1 MSDEVGRSQRQ
12 RAEQFRQV
20 AAERIGRLNVLW
32 IHFEQSPEDEAE
44 QGAAFL
50 RELHTLKG
58 EASLTGFATLGQIA
72 HRIETLAK
80 PLVDQQAPAD
90 PSVGDS
96 ILEGFDL
103 MESILA
109 RSPGEVT
116 PEVARYLRAEAEVEP
131 ARARTAARL
140 PSLATDAIRITPER
154 FDAIRDLVGE
164 LLLLRSRSRTIVS
177 EMRKARQ
184 MVVATAA
191 GQGGLEQRR
200 VTSLLEQTL
209 GGIEAIMRDH
219 SHQLGRTA
227 SELESTARDL
237 RIVPIRTLFEQYPRA
252 VRSLARE
259 LGKEVHLEITGED
272 IQVDRSV
279 LEAIS
284 QPLIHLVRNAVD
296 HGIEDRELRVK
307 RGKSPVGLIAIRA
320 TLAGSTIRIEIADD
334 GAGIDVRQ
342 VSSRAQELGLIG
354 EQEARIL
361 ASDQLVKYIFHQGL
375 STRAAV
381 TEVSGRG
388 IGLDV
393 VLKNI
398 EAMGGVVTMTT
409 DTGRGTTFILQVPIS
424 VAVTSLLLFRVGASR
439 YAVPAAAVAAVLD
452 KAHAP
457 VVDGAAGPA
466 VSYRDHLVPAIA
478 LGDLL
483 GELAAPGST
492 DKRSERILVI
502 ASAGA
507 HVALLGTEEHEGR
520 EVVLKTGSAILER
533 DRLFAAAA
541 PLDDGTLA
549 LVLKPG
555 ELVAASRMGQGDR
568 VLRAAAP
575 APSSHTILI
584 VDDSPVIRDLLA
596 EALRSRGVR
605 VLEAGDGQEAL
616 AVLTA
621 HPEVK
626 LLVTDIEMPRLDGI
640 QLVREV
646 RSGKNRRM
654 PVLVVSMRGSDDD
667 KRAALEAGADGYLVK
682 ADFTQAGLW
691 SLVSRYLA

>member
-12 RAEQFRQV
+12 RVEHFRQV
-20 AAERIGRLNVLW
+20 AAERISRLNVLW

-58 EASLTGFATLGQIA
+58 EASLTGFVSLGQIA

-80 PLVDQQAPAD
+80 PLVDQLAPAD

-103 MESILA
+103 MESLLA
-109 RSPGEVT
+109 RSPGEMS
-116 PEVARYLRAEAEVEP
+116 PEAARYLRAEVEVEP
-131 ARARTAARL
+131 ARARPAARL

-209 GGIEAIMRDH
+209 GGIEAILRDH

-284 QPLIHLVRNAVD
+284 QPLIHLVRNSVD
-296 HGIEDRELRVK
+296 HGIEDREVRIK

-334 GAGIDVRQ
+334 GAGIDVKQ

-354 EQEARIL
+354 EQEARNL
-361 ASDQLVKYIFHQGL
+361 ASEQLVKYIFHQGL

-409 DTGRGTTFILQVPIS
+409 EAGRGTTFILQVPIS

-452 KAHAP
+452 KEHAP
-457 VVDGAAGPA
+457 LVDGAAGPA

-478 LGDLL
+478 LGELL
-483 GELAAPGST
+483 GELAPPGS
-492 DKRSERILVI
+492 DKRRERILVI

-575 APSSHTILI
+575 APSSHTILV

>member
-1 MSDEVGRSQRQ
+1 MSDEVGRSQR
-12 RAEQFRQV
+12 RVESFRQV
-20 AAERIGRLNVLW
+20 AAERINRLNVLW
-32 IHFEQSPEDEAE
+32 IHFEHSPEEEAE

-58 EASLTGFATLGQIA
+58 EASLTGFASLSQIA

-80 PLVDQQAPAD
+80 PVIDRQTAAD
-90 PSVGDS
+90 PAVGDS

-103 MESILA
+103 MESLLA
-109 RSPGEVT
+109 RPPEVTSPEANRYLSPGGE
-116 PEVARYLRAEAEVEP
+116 PEST
-131 ARARTAARL
+131 RARPAGRV
-140 PSLATDAIRITPER
+140 PSLATDAIRITPEK
-154 FDAIRDLVGE
+154 FDDIRDLVGE

-184 MVVATAA
+184 MIATAA
-191 GQGGLEQRR
+191 IGTSELDQRR
-200 VTSLLEQTL
+200 IHSLLEQTL
-209 GGIEAIMRDH
+209 GGIEAIVRDH

-252 VRSLARE
+252 VRTLARE
-259 LGKEVHLEITGED
+259 LGKEVHLEISGED
-272 IQVDRSV
+272 VQVDRSV
-279 LEAIS
+279 LEAIA
-284 QPLIHLVRNAVD
+284 QPLIHLIRNAVD
-296 HGIEDRELRVK
+296 HGIEDGEVRIK
-307 RGKSPVGLIAIRA
+307 RGKPREGLIAIRA
-320 TLAGSTIRIEIADD
+320 TLTGSTIRIEITDD

-342 VSSRAQELGLIG
+342 VGNRAQELGLIG
-354 EQEARIL
+354 AEEARTL

-398 EAMGGVVTMTT
+398 EAMGGIVTMTT
-409 DTGRGTTFILQVPIS
+409 ETGRGTTFSLQVPIS
-424 VAVTSLLLFRVGASR
+424 VAVSSLLLFRVGSSR

-452 KAHAP
+452 TSHAP
-457 VVDGAAGPA
+457 LIEAAAGPA
-466 VSYRDHLVPAIA
+466 VSYRNHLVPAIR
-478 LGDLL
+478 LNELL
-483 GELAAPGST
+483 GELSAPAG
-492 DKRSERILVI
+492 DHRHERILVI

-507 HVALLGTEEHEGR
+507 HVALLGTEEHVGR

-555 ELVAASRMGQGDR
+555 ELVAASRMGQSDR
-568 VLRAAAP
+568 ALRVAAP
-575 APSSHTILI
+575 AAASQTILI
-584 VDDSPVIRDLLA
+584 VDDSPVIRDLLC
-596 EALRSRGVR
+596 EALRSRGAR

-616 AVLTA
+616 AILAA

-640 QLVREV
+640 ALLREV
-646 RSGKNRRM
+646 RAGKNRRM
-654 PVLVVSMRGSDDD
+654 PVLVVSMRGSDED
-667 KRAALEAGADGYLVK
+667 KHAALAAGADGYLVK